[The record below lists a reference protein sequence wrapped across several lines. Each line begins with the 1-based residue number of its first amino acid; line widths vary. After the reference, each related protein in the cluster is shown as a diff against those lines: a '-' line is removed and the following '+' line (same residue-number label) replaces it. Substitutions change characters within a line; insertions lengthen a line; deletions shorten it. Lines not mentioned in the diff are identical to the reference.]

1 MVDKFLIKSLL
12 LIILLISSAYSKETI
27 RWMIWDLPPNFIIRG
42 EHKGL
47 GYHRV
52 RLNMLK
58 NQLREY
64 HHEEQ
69 VMNFNRVK
77 VIYDDKD
84 DSKVIYCANDFITH
98 PNWDID
104 DYLSVATFP
113 YKAYYLVTSKE
124 KAHLFGKEGVTVSLS
139 KIIKNTSLRLVISKN
154 RPYLEAGDV
163 VSQYLKKNPKAK
175 HITKLSTQNVGKSM
189 FGSIFKNRADYTFE
203 YINKVTF
210 YGKELGLLDQA
221 VIFPMKES
229 SEVYYG
235 HVSCVKTPKGKTVI
249 DKINK
254 AIRVL
259 KYTDKWA
266 NAFIYWLPNQELIDD
281 YLYYYNEVFLPS
293 GDIYDDNP
301 RSR

>member
-1 MVDKFLIKSLL
+1 MKFFLVLL
-12 LIILLISSAYSKETI
+12 LFISSLNAKETI
-27 RWMIWDLPPNFIIRG
+27 RWMIWDLPPNFIIDG

-52 RLNMLK
+52 RLKMLQ

-64 HHEEQ
+64 DHEEQ

-77 VIYDDKD
+77 VIYDNKD
-84 DSKVIYCANDFITH
+84 DSQVIYCANDFITH
-98 PNWDID
+98 PFWDID
-104 DYLSVATFP
+104 DYLSGATFP
-113 YKAYYLVTSKE
+113 FKAYYLVTSKS
-124 KAHLFGKEGVTVSLS
+124 KAHLFGKVGETLSLT
-139 KIIKNTSLRLVISKN
+139 KIIENTNLRLVMSKN
-154 RPYLEAGDV
+154 RPYLAAGTV
-163 VSQYLKKNPKAK
+163 VKKYLDKNPNAT

-189 FGSIFKNRADYTFE
+189 FGSIFKDRADYTFE
-203 YINKVTF
+203 YINKVSF
-210 YGKELGLLDQA
+210 YGKELNVLDDA

-235 HVSCVKTPKGKTVI
+235 YVSCVKTAKGKKVI
-249 DKINK
+249 EKINK
-254 AIRVL
+254 AIRIL
-259 KYTDKWA
+259 KYTDKWT

-281 YLYYYNEVFLPS
+281 YLYYYNEVFLPA